1 MANNDPFLSVEDY
14 AELVGFLLGA
24 VAFITLIGLDLRK
37 AIKKGAYWV
46 PGRAVVLSA
55 LTIQIMNFIQNQSVL
70 LDKFLAGSGSLSN
83 EDLKDNLFMIHISR
97 VMLCVLVAFFLP
109 GMARP
114 GYQEKWTKIGAI
126 GLTVFIDI
134 FSEVTTVHNRT
145 VGSRVVS
152 HSFHSFYSWTQ
163 GRQVSEISF
172 FVSGAIISITLIWLI
187 LLLLCAAIACK
198 SIRNITSQKI
208 PIILAEPA
216 ESSWKGV
223 EDQVLK
229 SWIVARACCPESII
243 ARSVLAS
250 SAALG
255 VTICILCS
263 VVGWIFLGP
272 KVNFQP
278 KPVFCLKFITT
289 ILQMIFI
296 LIGWAIIG
304 WRWLSSVALYGR
316 GRKKKDFFQVE
327 DYWTRNIAD
336 LQEAENLKLRQL
348 KVDERISKMFV
359 TKLRKLKVDER
370 VSKMI
375 AREKKRKTSLVSIWL
390 RCVFWLQW
398 YVVFFSKL
406 CWFLS
411 VCVFGNT
418 VICKVVKWIF
428 SSHFQKADKDYNDYK
443 EILNI
448 MDNFFDQTTHDVI
461 LTNRKSIKQARGIMT
476 KGNNDGENC
485 HAMVPFLR
493 DWGSGTCVD
502 MQYLD
507 PEEALSKTGLKFLW
521 RHHPDTP
528 PKVQKYLKYGRKRSL
543 KLTAVSLINVI
554 VCLSPLSER
563 DSLQAYYEAWELID
577 LVDEANPKTDGLLSK
592 AADRLFTEIRYPT
605 ENQQKRST
613 TMCET
618 AAKATINDLEAAK
631 KAISDLARDRE
642 NEADN
647 ICTRIEDG
655 EDTMEDWEKLAA
667 YNALSKLCLSIDY
680 TEGNLKD
687 LKHELKRSLG
697 NIISYCVKNVG
708 PALVDNCR
716 KWAQGLEKTKLLE
729 AVYIAGKSK
738 GLSEKLEW
746 SSDVQIVTEA
756 AQQGGSENMGNG
768 PATEDS
774 DMV

>member
-1 MANNDPFLSVEDY
+1 MAGSRGAHNGPFLAIENY
-14 AELVGFLLGA
+14 ADQVGFLLGA

-37 AIKKGAYWV
+37 AIEKGAYWV

-55 LTIQIMNFIQNQSVL
+55 LTIQIMNFMQNQSVL
-70 LDKFLAGSGSLSN
+70 LDKEFEGSGSLSN
-83 EDLKDNLFMIHISR
+83 EVLKDDLFMIHMSR

-109 GMARP
+109 GMARL

-134 FSEVTTVHNRT
+134 FSEVISVRNRT
-145 VGSRVVS
+145 VGSGVV
-152 HSFHSFYSWTQ
+152 FHSFYSWTQ
-163 GRQVSEISF
+163 ERKVSDISF
-172 FVSGAIISITLIWLI
+172 FVSGAIISITLIWLT
-187 LLLLCAAIACK
+187 LLLICAAIACK

-216 ESSWKGV
+216 DSSWKGV

-229 SWIVARACCPESII
+229 SWIVARACSPESII

-255 VTICILCS
+255 VTTCILCS

-272 KVNFQP
+272 KVKFQP
-278 KPVFCLKFITT
+278 KPEFWLKFITT

-304 WRWLSSVALYGR
+304 WRWLCSVALRGS
-316 GRKKKDFFQVE
+316 GRKKEFFRVE
-327 DYWTRNIAD
+327 DYWTRHIAD
-336 LQEAENLKLRQL
+336 LQEAEDLKLREL

-359 TKLRKLKVDER
+359 TKLRKLRVDER

-375 AREKKRKTSLVSIWL
+375 AKEKKGETSLVSIWL

-406 CWFLS
+406 CWFWS
-411 VCVFGNT
+411 VCLFGNT
-418 VICKVVKWIF
+418 VIRNVVKWIF
-428 SSHFQKADKDYNDYK
+428 SSQFQKAEKDINDYK

-448 MDNFFDQTTHDVI
+448 MDNFFEQTTHDVI
-461 LTNRKSIKQARGIMT
+461 LANRKSIKQARRIMT

-485 HAMVPFLR
+485 HAMVSFLR
-493 DWGSGTCVD
+493 DWG
-502 MQYLD
+502 Y
-507 PEEALSKTGLKFLW
+507 PEEPLSQTGLKFLW
-521 RHHPDTP
+521 RHLPVTQL
-528 PKVQKYLKYGRKRSL
+528 KAEEYLAYGGKQSL

-554 VCLSPLSER
+554 VWLSPLSER

-577 LVDEANPKTDGLLSK
+577 LVDEANPETDGLLSK
-592 AADRLFTEIRYPT
+592 AADRLFTEIRYPP
-605 ENQQKRST
+605 ENQHGQQQKRST

-618 AAKATINDLEAAK
+618 EANATINDLEAAEA
-631 KAISDLARDRE
+631 AIRALAYDRE
-642 NEADN
+642 SKANN
-647 ICTRIEDG
+647 IYTKIKAG
-655 EDTMEDWEKLAA
+655 EDTMEDWEKLVA
-667 YNALSKLCLSIDY
+667 YNALYKLCLSIDY

-687 LKHELKRSLG
+687 LKHELKSSLG
-697 NIISYCVKNVG
+697 DIISRCVKKVG
-708 PALVDNCR
+708 PALVANCR

-729 AVYIAGKSK
+729 AVYIAGKSR
-738 GLSEKLEW
+738 GLCAKLGW
-746 SSDVQIVTEA
+746 GSDVQIPTEA

-768 PATEDS
+768 QASEDS